1 MTKSKKIYKKKDY
14 YSGDGMLTTV
24 WGPSMWHYLHTV
36 SFNYPVNPSCDD
48 KKHYKELILNMQYTL
63 PCKHC
68 RENLKKNLKAHP
80 LKECHLKNR
89 VQFSKYVYRLH
100 EIINKMC
107 DPLTHNAIRKQCLHQ
122 LHKPLLAL
130 KRFYISHNSRAKF
143 LLLEREARILSH
155 EFNPF

>member
-1 MTKSKKIYKKKDY
+1 MSNFRIESD
-14 YSGDGMLTTV
+14 
-24 WGPSMWHYLHTV
+24 SMGELKV
-36 SFNYPVNPSCDD
+36 PVNALYQAQTQRAVNNFAISALTMP
-48 KKHYKELILNMQYTL
+48 
-63 PCKHC
+63 
-68 RENLKKNLKAHP
+68 A
-80 LKECHLKNR
+80 
-89 VQFSKYVYRLH
+89 QFQEYYLRRTHH

-107 DPLTHNAIRKQCLHQ
+107 DPLTHNAIRKQCLNQ